1 MDVSNLKSN
10 WNLKIESDQQ
20 KGRETPAFQKEYDG
34 KTVPLPEPEFD
45 SFTGIDLV
53 NAILTRRSERKFLDT
68 GLSVEELGWLLF
80 ATQGVHE
87 ATARGSRRP
96 SPSAGARHPFETYIA
111 VFNVEGLQEGIY
123 LYRPYDHDLLL
134 YSQPGNLRELC
145 REALNGQ
152 GWGAPVIFLWTAV
165 PYRTHWRY
173 PGRMPK
179 LVALDAGHLC
189 QNLYLACAAID
200 GGTCAI
206 GAYDQ
211 DKCDAL
217 LKIDG
222 ENELMVYA
230 APVGKI

>member
-1 MDVSNLKSN
+1 MDISNLQSN
-10 WNLKIESDQQ
+10 WHLKIESDQQ
-20 KGRETPAFQKEYDG
+20 KGAEVPAFQKEWIG
-34 KTVPLPEPEFD
+34 ERHPLPEPDFD

-53 NAILTRRSERKFLDT
+53 HAILTRRSERKFLDQGISLT
-68 GLSVEELGWLLF
+68 ELGWLLF
-80 ATQGVHE
+80 ATQGIHE
-87 ATARGSRRP
+87 ATSRGSRRT

-111 VFNVEGLQEGIY
+111 VFNVEGLDEGIY
-123 LYRPYDHDLLL
+123 LYRPYEHDLLL
-134 YSQPGNLRELC
+134 VSRPENLREQC
-145 REALNGQ
+145 RDALNGQ
-152 GWGAPVIFLWTAV
+152 GWDAPVIFLWTAV

-211 DKCDAL
+211 GKCDAL
-217 LKIDG
+217 LGVDG
-222 ENELMVYA
+222 ETELMVYA